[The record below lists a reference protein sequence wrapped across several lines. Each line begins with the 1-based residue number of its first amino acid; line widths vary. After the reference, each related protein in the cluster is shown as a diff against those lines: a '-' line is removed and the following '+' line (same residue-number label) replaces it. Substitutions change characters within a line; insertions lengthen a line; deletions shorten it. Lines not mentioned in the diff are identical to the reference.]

1 MNVVWRAHVQVL
13 EGTGVTSGL
22 PQTNKTIPSDSD
34 VRSFCSLA
42 LGVTVVLRL
51 SCFLCISLLRRC
63 LLRLGQGN
71 KGCRLSKSGDLCQ
84 GCGWISSSTV
94 GHPSAYS
101 KDDSSGALRALEP
114 SLPPPRVYSVATRD
128 SLDTPASLLQQGGK
142 RRSFIIAAPA
152 AILRRRCCTVVLG
165 KWDSRSSSRADRT
178 GNDTAGSSNFA
189 ARHCPVTSIFPS
201 GMLTLG

>member
-34 VRSFCSLA
+34 VKSFCSLA
-42 LGVTVVLRL
+42 LGATVVLRL
-51 SCFLCISLLRRC
+51 SCFLCISLLGRC
-63 LLRLGQGN
+63 FLRLGQGD
-71 KGCRLSKSGDLCQ
+71 KGCRLSKSGDCVS
-84 GCGWISSSTV
+84 GV
-94 GHPSAYS
+94 GGGSPAVLWVIPL
-101 KDDSSGALRALEP
+101 DDSSGALRALEP
-114 SLPPPRVYSVATRD
+114 SLPPPRAYSVATRD

-142 RRSFIIAAPA
+142 RHSFIIAAPA
-152 AILRRRCCTVVLG
+152 AILRRRGCTVVLG
-165 KWDSRSSSRADRT
+165 KWDARSSSRADRT